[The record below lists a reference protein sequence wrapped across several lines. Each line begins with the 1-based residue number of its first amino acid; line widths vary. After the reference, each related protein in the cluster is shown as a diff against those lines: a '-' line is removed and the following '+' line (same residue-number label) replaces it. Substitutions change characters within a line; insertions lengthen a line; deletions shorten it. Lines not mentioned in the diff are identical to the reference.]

1 MSRKHFLGTILFLL
15 TAWVVQAQ
23 ETERQYLSGT
33 GLGNTVTWQFRVSEG
48 NNSGRWSKIEV
59 PSQWELQGFGEY
71 TYGRWYKK
79 PGVKNPSME
88 EGTYKRSFRVPRDWQ
103 GQNVRLWFGGVM
115 TDTEVFVNGQS
126 AGPVHQGGFYRFS
139 YDVTDLLKF
148 GSNNQIEVRVK
159 KHSDNKSINAAER
172 KADWWLFGGIY
183 RPVWLEA
190 KPATHIERLAV
201 DARADGEL
209 KVEVHLQGTT
219 GEESLSMEVAPISVK
234 DAGHRPVKVAKD
246 SIQLLTAHFDGISP
260 WTPESP
266 VLYRLTVSLLGKEGN
281 VIHSM
286 DTRIGFRTID
296 FRPRDGLYLNGTKLV
311 MKGINRHTFHP
322 DGGRTTN
329 KELSIQ
335 DVKLIKEMNMNA
347 VRSHYPPDEHFL
359 DACDSLGLLYIDEL
373 AGWQDAYDTPTG
385 TRLVRE
391 MLTRDVNHPC
401 IVLWSNGNEGG
412 WNTAIDSLFRTY
424 DPQKRHVIHP
434 WADFDELDTH
444 HYPAY
449 LTGVAR
455 FTNGYKVFMPA
466 EFMHGQYD
474 QGHGAGLEDFWA
486 RYTAHPLFAGGFMWA
501 YSDEAVRRS
510 DRGGALDSED
520 YNAPDGILGPYREK
534 EGSYY
539 SVREVWSP
547 IYVEPLMITPSF
559 RGEFRV
565 SNRFLFTNLDKCS
578 MRWRVL
584 HCASPLQGEAVGSP
598 VSVADGGAQTWRQVV
613 DSGMVQLPSLVPG
626 ETGFARITAPKLF
639 EGDILELEAYGVDG
653 ESICTRTFPI
663 HYAKDYLQG
672 ELEANAHS
680 SASQTSVTGNCR
692 VEETDTLITL
702 HSPAVTVS
710 FRKSDATITSVVRN
724 ADNRVIPL
732 KDGPVAVGMKMILSN
747 LSARTESGDAVLC
760 ARYRGAADSI
770 VWRLTPAGLLSMD
783 AVLLNRASGG
793 GGFDDA
799 FTDTEV
805 LNLGLTFSY
814 PESECSGMRWMGR
827 GPYRVWK
834 NRIPGANYGVW
845 QKDYNNTITGES
857 TDRLVYPEFKGYHA
871 NFYWATLQSPTV
883 PFTVYAAS
891 DGIFLRVF
899 TPEEPHGRQDGINTM
914 PDFPAGDISFLLDI
928 PGIRCFKPISQHG
941 PQSQP
946 GIIRIKKGDEGLRL
960 NLMFDFR

>member
-1 MSRKHFLGTILFLL
+1 MSRKHFLGILLFLL
-15 TAWVVQAQ
+15 TTWVVQAQ

-33 GLGNTVTWQFRVSEG
+33 GLGSTVTWQFRVSEG
-48 NNSGRWSKIEV
+48 RNSGRWSKIEV

-88 EGTYKRSFRVPRDWQ
+88 EGTYKRSFRVPRNWQ
-103 GQNVRLWFGGVM
+103 GQNIRLWFDGVM
-115 TDTEVFVNGQS
+115 TDTEVLVNGQS

-139 YDVTDLLKF
+139 YDVTELLKY
-148 GSNNQIEVRVK
+148 GSSNQIEVRVK
-159 KHSDNKSINAAER
+159 KHSDNRTVNAAER

-201 DARADGEL
+201 DAQADGTL
-209 KVEVHLQGTT
+209 KLDVYLKGVTEEGYLGIEVEPLQKKDTLFEETT
-219 GEESLSMEVAPISVK
+219 VVFVQFKEGASTLHSTSRWEDIC
-234 DAGHRPVKVAKD
+234 
-246 SIQLLTAHFDGISP
+246 P

-266 VLYRLTVSLLGKEGN
+266 NLYQLRVYLCDKNTNPRHFV
-281 VIHSM
+281 

-296 FRPRDGLYLNGTKLV
+296 FRPRDGIYLNGTKLV
-311 MKGINRHTFHP
+311 MKGINRHSFHP

-359 DACDSLGLLYIDEL
+359 NACDSLGLLYIDEL
-373 AGWQDAYDTPTG
+373 AGWQNAYDTPTG

-412 WNTAIDSLFRTY
+412 WNTAVDSLFRTY

-520 YNAPDGILGPYREK
+520 YNAPDGILGPFREK

-547 IYVEPLMITPSF
+547 IHIEPLMITPSF
-559 RGEFRV
+559 RGDFRV
-565 SNRFLFTNLDKCS
+565 SNRYLFTNLGACS

-584 HCASPLQGEAVGSP
+584 HCTSPLNGDGEGEV
-598 VSVADGGAQTWRQVV
+598 VTVADGGARAWRQVL

-626 ETGFARITAPKLF
+626 ETGFARMNLPDNF
-639 EGDILELEAYGVDG
+639 FNGDILELEAYGADG
-653 ESICTRTFPI
+653 ESVCTRTFPI
-663 HYAKDYLQG
+663 HYAKDYLKG
-672 ELEANAHS
+672 ELQPKRADAHPS
-680 SASQTSVTGNCR
+680 GSQSAAASNCR

-702 HSPAVTVS
+702 RSSAVTVS
-710 FRKSDATITSVVRN
+710 FRKSDATITSVTRN
-724 ADNRVIPL
+724 ADGRIIPL
-732 KDGPVAVGMKMILSN
+732 KDLS
-747 LSARTESGDAVLC
+747 L
-760 ARYRGAADSI
+760 I
-770 VWRLTPAGLLSMD
+770 H
-783 AVLLNRASGG
+783 
-793 GGFDDA
+793 
-799 FTDTEV
+799 
-805 LNLGLTFSY
+805 
-814 PESECSGMRWMGR
+814 
-827 GPYRVWK
+827 
-834 NRIPGANYGVW
+834 I
-845 QKDYNNTITGES
+845 
-857 TDRLVYPEFKGYHA
+857 
-871 NFYWATLQSPTV
+871 
-883 PFTVYAAS
+883 
-891 DGIFLRVF
+891 
-899 TPEEPHGRQDGINTM
+899 
-914 PDFPAGDISFLLDI
+914 
-928 PGIRCFKPISQHG
+928 
-941 PQSQP
+941 
-946 GIIRIKKGDEGLRL
+946 
-960 NLMFDFR
+960 

>member
-1 MSRKHFLGTILFLL
+1 MSRKHFLGILLFLL
-15 TAWVVQAQ
+15 TTWVVQAQ

-48 NNSGRWSKIEV
+48 RNSGRWSKIEV

-88 EGTYKRSFRVPRDWQ
+88 EGTYKRSFRVPRNWQ
-103 GQNVRLWFGGVM
+103 GQNIRLWFDGVM
-115 TDTEVFVNGQS
+115 TDTEVLVNGQS

-139 YDVTDLLKF
+139 YDVTELLKY
-148 GSNNQIEVRVK
+148 GNSNQIEVRVK
-159 KHSDNKSINAAER
+159 KHSDNRTVNAAER

-201 DARADGEL
+201 DAQADGEL
-209 KVEVHLQGTT
+209 KVEVHLQGAT
-219 GEESLSMEVAPISVK
+219 GEESLSMEVAPISAK
-234 DAGHRPVKVAKD
+234 DAEHRPVKVTKEPV
-246 SIQLLTAHFDGISP
+246 QLLTAHFDGISQ

-311 MKGINRHTFHP
+311 MKGINRHSFHP

-373 AGWQDAYDTPTG
+373 AGWQNAYDTPTG

-412 WNTAIDSLFRTY
+412 WNTAVDSLFRTY

-520 YNAPDGILGPYREK
+520 YNAPDGILGPFREK

-547 IYVEPLMITPSF
+547 IHIEPLMITPSF
-559 RGEFRV
+559 RGDFRV
-565 SNRFLFTNLDKCS
+565 SNRYLFTNLGACS

-584 HCASPLQGEAVGSP
+584 HCTSPLNGDGEGEV
-598 VSVADGGAQTWRQVV
+598 VTVADGGARAWRQVL

-626 ETGFARITAPKLF
+626 ETGFARMNLPDNF
-639 EGDILELEAYGVDG
+639 FNGDILELEAYGADG
-653 ESICTRTFPI
+653 ESVCTRTFPI
-663 HYAKDYLQG
+663 HYAKDYLKG
-672 ELEANAHS
+672 ELQPQGADAHPS
-680 SASQTSVTGNCR
+680 GSQSAAASNCH

-702 HSPAVTVS
+702 RSSAVTVS
-710 FRKSDATITSVVRN
+710 FRKSDATITSVTRN
-724 ADNRVIPL
+724 ADGRIIPL
-732 KDGPVAVGMKMILSN
+732 KDGPVAVGMKMVLAD
-747 LSARTESGDAVLC
+747 LSARMENGDAVLC

-770 VWRLTPAGLLSMD
+770 VWRLAPDGLLSMD

-834 NRIPGANYGVW
+834 NRIPGGKLWCLA
-845 QKDYNNTITGES
+845 E
-857 TDRLVYPEFKGYHA
+857 RL
-871 NFYWATLQSPTV
+871 
-883 PFTVYAAS
+883 
-891 DGIFLRVF
+891 
-899 TPEEPHGRQDGINTM
+899 
-914 PDFPAGDISFLLDI
+914 
-928 PGIRCFKPISQHG
+928 
-941 PQSQP
+941 
-946 GIIRIKKGDEGLRL
+946 
-960 NLMFDFR
+960 

>member
-1 MSRKHFLGTILFLL
+1 MSRKHFLGILLFLL
-15 TAWVVQAQ
+15 TTWVVQAQ

-48 NNSGRWSKIEV
+48 RNSGRWSKIEV

-88 EGTYKRSFRVPRDWQ
+88 EGTYKRSFRVPRNWQ
-103 GQNVRLWFGGVM
+103 GQNIRLWFDGVM
-115 TDTEVFVNGQS
+115 TDTEVLVNGQS

-139 YDVTDLLKF
+139 YDVTELLKY
-148 GSNNQIEVRVK
+148 GSSNQIEVRVK
-159 KHSDNKSINAAER
+159 KHSDNRTVNAAER

-201 DARADGEL
+201 DAQADGEL
-209 KVEVHLQGTT
+209 KVEVHLQGAT
-219 GEESLSMEVAPISVK
+219 GEESLSMEVAPISAK
-234 DAGHRPVKVAKD
+234 DAEHRPVKVTKEPV
-246 SIQLLTAHFDGISP
+246 QLLTAHFDGISQ

-311 MKGINRHTFHP
+311 MKGINRHSFHP

-373 AGWQDAYDTPTG
+373 AGWQNAYDTSTG

-412 WNTAIDSLFRTY
+412 WNTAVDSLFRTY

-520 YNAPDGILGPYREK
+520 YNAPDGILGPFREK

-547 IYVEPLMITPSF
+547 IHIEPLMITPSF
-559 RGEFRV
+559 RGDFRV
-565 SNRFLFTNLDKCS
+565 SNRYLFTNLGACS

-584 HCASPLQGEAVGSP
+584 HCTSPLNGDGEGEV
-598 VSVADGGAQTWRQVV
+598 VTVADGGARAWRQVL

-626 ETGFARITAPKLF
+626 ETGFARMNLPDNF
-639 EGDILELEAYGVDG
+639 FNGDILELEAYGADG
-653 ESICTRTFPI
+653 ESVCTRTFPI
-663 HYAKDYLQG
+663 HYAKDYLKG
-672 ELEANAHS
+672 ELQPKRADAHPS
-680 SASQTSVTGNCR
+680 GSQSAAASNCR

-702 HSPAVTVS
+702 RSSAVTVS
-710 FRKSDATITSVVRN
+710 FRKSDATIISVTRN
-724 ADNRVIPL
+724 ADGRIIPL
-732 KDGPVAVGMKMILSN
+732 KDGPVAVGMKMVLAD
-747 LSARTESGDAVLC
+747 LSARTENGDAVLC

-770 VWRLTPAGLLSMD
+770 VWRLAPDGLLSMD

-805 LNLGLTFSY
+805 LNL
-814 PESECSGMRWMGR
+814 EIGR
-827 GPYRVWK
+827 AHV
-834 NRIPGANYGVW
+834 
-845 QKDYNNTITGES
+845 
-857 TDRLVYPEFKGYHA
+857 
-871 NFYWATLQSPTV
+871 
-883 PFTVYAAS
+883 
-891 DGIFLRVF
+891 
-899 TPEEPHGRQDGINTM
+899 
-914 PDFPAGDISFLLDI
+914 
-928 PGIRCFKPISQHG
+928 
-941 PQSQP
+941 
-946 GIIRIKKGDEGLRL
+946 
-960 NLMFDFR
+960 

>member
-48 NNSGRWSKIEV
+48 HNSGRWSKIEV

-79 PGVKNPSME
+79 AGVKNPSME
-88 EGTYKRSFRVPRDWQ
+88 EGTYKRSFRVPRNWQ

-219 GEESLSMEVAPISVK
+219 GEESLSMEVAPISAK
-234 DAGHRPVKVAKD
+234 DAEHRPVKVTKD
-246 SIQLLTAHFDGISP
+246 SVQLLTAHFDGISP

-412 WNTAIDSLFRTY
+412 
-424 DPQKRHVIHP
+424 
-434 WADFDELDTH
+434 
-444 HYPAY
+444 
-449 LTGVAR
+449 
-455 FTNGYKVFMPA
+455 
-466 EFMHGQYD
+466 
-474 QGHGAGLEDFWA
+474 
-486 RYTAHPLFAGGFMWA
+486 
-501 YSDEAVRRS
+501 
-510 DRGGALDSED
+510 
-520 YNAPDGILGPYREK
+520 
-534 EGSYY
+534 
-539 SVREVWSP
+539 
-547 IYVEPLMITPSF
+547 
-559 RGEFRV
+559 
-565 SNRFLFTNLDKCS
+565 
-578 MRWRVL
+578 
-584 HCASPLQGEAVGSP
+584 
-598 VSVADGGAQTWRQVV
+598 
-613 DSGMVQLPSLVPG
+613 
-626 ETGFARITAPKLF
+626 
-639 EGDILELEAYGVDG
+639 
-653 ESICTRTFPI
+653 
-663 HYAKDYLQG
+663 
-672 ELEANAHS
+672 
-680 SASQTSVTGNCR
+680 
-692 VEETDTLITL
+692 
-702 HSPAVTVS
+702 
-710 FRKSDATITSVVRN
+710 
-724 ADNRVIPL
+724 
-732 KDGPVAVGMKMILSN
+732 
-747 LSARTESGDAVLC
+747 
-760 ARYRGAADSI
+760 
-770 VWRLTPAGLLSMD
+770 
-783 AVLLNRASGG
+783 
-793 GGFDDA
+793 
-799 FTDTEV
+799 
-805 LNLGLTFSY
+805 
-814 PESECSGMRWMGR
+814 
-827 GPYRVWK
+827 
-834 NRIPGANYGVW
+834 
-845 QKDYNNTITGES
+845 
-857 TDRLVYPEFKGYHA
+857 
-871 NFYWATLQSPTV
+871 
-883 PFTVYAAS
+883 
-891 DGIFLRVF
+891 
-899 TPEEPHGRQDGINTM
+899 
-914 PDFPAGDISFLLDI
+914 
-928 PGIRCFKPISQHG
+928 
-941 PQSQP
+941 
-946 GIIRIKKGDEGLRL
+946 
-960 NLMFDFR
+960 

>member
-1 MSRKHFLGTILFLL
+1 MSRKHFLGILLFLL
-15 TAWVVQAQ
+15 TTWVVQAQ

-48 NNSGRWSKIEV
+48 RNSGRWSKIEV

-88 EGTYKRSFRVPRDWQ
+88 EGTYKRSFRVPRNWQ
-103 GQNVRLWFGGVM
+103 GQNIRLWFDGVM
-115 TDTEVFVNGQS
+115 TDTEVLVNGQS

-139 YDVTDLLKF
+139 YDVTELLKY
-148 GSNNQIEVRVK
+148 GNSNQIEVRVK
-159 KHSDNKSINAAER
+159 KHSDNRTVNAAER

-201 DARADGEL
+201 DAQADGTL
-209 KVEVHLQGTT
+209 KLDVYLKGVTEEGYLGIEVEPLQKKDTLFEETT
-219 GEESLSMEVAPISVK
+219 VVFVQFKEGASTLHSTSRWEDIC
-234 DAGHRPVKVAKD
+234 
-246 SIQLLTAHFDGISP
+246 P

-266 VLYRLTVSLLGKEGN
+266 NLYQLRVYLCDKNTNPRHFV
-281 VIHSM
+281 

-311 MKGINRHTFHP
+311 LKGINRHSFHP

-373 AGWQDAYDTPTG
+373 AGWQNAYDTPTG

-412 WNTAIDSLFRTY
+412 WNTAVDSLFRTY

-520 YNAPDGILGPYREK
+520 YNAPDGILGPFREK

-547 IYVEPLMITPSF
+547 IHIEPLMITPSF
-559 RGEFRV
+559 RGDFRV
-565 SNRFLFTNLDKCS
+565 SNRYLFTKLGACS

-584 HCASPLQGEAVGSP
+584 HCTSPLNGDGEGEV
-598 VSVADGGAQTWRQVV
+598 VTVADGGARAWRQVL

-626 ETGFARITAPKLF
+626 ETGFARMNLPDNF
-639 EGDILELEAYGVDG
+639 FNGDILELEAYGADG
-653 ESICTRTFPI
+653 ESVCTRTFPI
-663 HYAKDYLQG
+663 HYAKDYLKG
-672 ELEANAHS
+672 ELQPKGADAHPFGS
-680 SASQTSVTGNCR
+680 QSAAASNCR

-702 HSPAVTVS
+702 RSSAVTVS
-710 FRKSDATITSVVRN
+710 FRKSDATITSVTRN
-724 ADNRVIPL
+724 ADGRIIPL
-732 KDGPVAVGMKMILSN
+732 KDGPVAVGMKMVLAD
-747 LSARTESGDAVLC
+747 LSARTENGDAVLC

-770 VWRLTPAGLLSMD
+770 VWRLAPDGLLWTK
-783 AVLLNRASGG
+783 R
-793 GGFDDA
+793 
-799 FTDTEV
+799 
-805 LNLGLTFSY
+805 NLSCRTY
-814 PESECSGMRWMGR
+814 
-827 GPYRVWK
+827 
-834 NRIPGANYGVW
+834 
-845 QKDYNNTITGES
+845 
-857 TDRLVYPEFKGYHA
+857 
-871 NFYWATLQSPTV
+871 
-883 PFTVYAAS
+883 
-891 DGIFLRVF
+891 
-899 TPEEPHGRQDGINTM
+899 
-914 PDFPAGDISFLLDI
+914 
-928 PGIRCFKPISQHG
+928 
-941 PQSQP
+941 
-946 GIIRIKKGDEGLRL
+946 
-960 NLMFDFR
+960 

>member
-48 NNSGRWSKIEV
+48 HNSGRWSKIEV

-79 PGVKNPSME
+79 AGVKNPSME
-88 EGTYKRSFRVPRDWQ
+88 EGTYKRSFRVPRNWQ

-219 GEESLSMEVAPISVK
+219 GEESLSMEVAPISAK
-234 DAGHRPVKVAKD
+234 DAEHRPVKVTKD
-246 SIQLLTAHFDGISP
+246 SVQLLTAHFDGISP

-434 WADFDELDTH
+434 WADFDDSIHTTILLISPEWPVLPMAIKSSCLPNSCMASTTRDMVPDWRISGHVTPPILSLPEVSCGH
-444 HYPAY
+444 TATKLYAVP
-449 LTGVAR
+449 TVAEHWIVKI
-455 FTNGYKVFMPA
+455 TMPRMVSSVPIA
-466 EFMHGQYD
+466 K
-474 QGHGAGLEDFWA
+474 
-486 RYTAHPLFAGGFMWA
+486 
-501 YSDEAVRRS
+501 RR
-510 DRGGALDSED
+510 
-520 YNAPDGILGPYREK
+520 
-534 EGSYY
+534 
-539 SVREVWSP
+539 
-547 IYVEPLMITPSF
+547 
-559 RGEFRV
+559 
-565 SNRFLFTNLDKCS
+565 
-578 MRWRVL
+578 
-584 HCASPLQGEAVGSP
+584 
-598 VSVADGGAQTWRQVV
+598 
-613 DSGMVQLPSLVPG
+613 
-626 ETGFARITAPKLF
+626 
-639 EGDILELEAYGVDG
+639 
-653 ESICTRTFPI
+653 
-663 HYAKDYLQG
+663 
-672 ELEANAHS
+672 
-680 SASQTSVTGNCR
+680 
-692 VEETDTLITL
+692 
-702 HSPAVTVS
+702 AVT
-710 FRKSDATITSVVRN
+710 
-724 ADNRVIPL
+724 
-732 KDGPVAVGMKMILSN
+732 ILSVK
-747 LSARTESGDAVLC
+747 SGH
-760 ARYRGAADSI
+760 
-770 VWRLTPAGLLSMD
+770 LSMWS
-783 AVLLNRASGG
+783 L
-793 GGFDDA
+793 
-799 FTDTEV
+799 
-805 LNLGLTFSY
+805 
-814 PESECSGMRWMGR
+814 
-827 GPYRVWK
+827 
-834 NRIPGANYGVW
+834 
-845 QKDYNNTITGES
+845 
-857 TDRLVYPEFKGYHA
+857 
-871 NFYWATLQSPTV
+871 
-883 PFTVYAAS
+883 
-891 DGIFLRVF
+891 
-899 TPEEPHGRQDGINTM
+899 
-914 PDFPAGDISFLLDI
+914 
-928 PGIRCFKPISQHG
+928 
-941 PQSQP
+941 
-946 GIIRIKKGDEGLRL
+946 
-960 NLMFDFR
+960 

>member
-1 MSRKHFLGTILFLL
+1 MSRKHFLGILLFLL
-15 TAWVVQAQ
+15 TTWVVQAQ

-48 NNSGRWSKIEV
+48 RNSGRWSKIEV

-88 EGTYKRSFRVPRDWQ
+88 EGTYKRSFRVPRNWQ
-103 GQNVRLWFGGVM
+103 GQNIRLWFDGVM
-115 TDTEVFVNGQS
+115 TDTEVLVNGQS

-139 YDVTDLLKF
+139 YDVTELLKY
-148 GSNNQIEVRVK
+148 GSSNQIEVRVK
-159 KHSDNKSINAAER
+159 KHSDNRTVNAAER

-209 KVEVHLQGTT
+209 KVEVHLQGAT
-219 GEESLSMEVAPISVK
+219 GEESLSMEVAPISAK
-234 DAGHRPVKVAKD
+234 DAEHRPVKVTKEPV
-246 SIQLLTAHFDGISP
+246 QLLTAHFDGISP

-311 MKGINRHTFHP
+311 MKGINRHSFHP

-412 WNTAIDSLFRTY
+412 WNTAVDSLFRTY

-486 RYTAHPLFAGGFMWA
+486 RYTACLL
-501 YSDEAVRRS
+501 Y
-510 DRGGALDSED
+510 
-520 YNAPDGILGPYREK
+520 
-534 EGSYY
+534 
-539 SVREVWSP
+539 
-547 IYVEPLMITPSF
+547 T
-559 RGEFRV
+559 
-565 SNRFLFTNLDKCS
+565 
-578 MRWRVL
+578 
-584 HCASPLQGEAVGSP
+584 
-598 VSVADGGAQTWRQVV
+598 
-613 DSGMVQLPSLVPG
+613 
-626 ETGFARITAPKLF
+626 
-639 EGDILELEAYGVDG
+639 
-653 ESICTRTFPI
+653 
-663 HYAKDYLQG
+663 
-672 ELEANAHS
+672 
-680 SASQTSVTGNCR
+680 
-692 VEETDTLITL
+692 
-702 HSPAVTVS
+702 
-710 FRKSDATITSVVRN
+710 SDA
-724 ADNRVIPL
+724 AD
-732 KDGPVAVGMKMILSN
+732 
-747 LSARTESGDAVLC
+747 E
-760 ARYRGAADSI
+760 
-770 VWRLTPAGLLSMD
+770 
-783 AVLLNRASGG
+783 
-793 GGFDDA
+793 
-799 FTDTEV
+799 
-805 LNLGLTFSY
+805 
-814 PESECSGMRWMGR
+814 
-827 GPYRVWK
+827 
-834 NRIPGANYGVW
+834 
-845 QKDYNNTITGES
+845 
-857 TDRLVYPEFKGYHA
+857 
-871 NFYWATLQSPTV
+871 
-883 PFTVYAAS
+883 
-891 DGIFLRVF
+891 
-899 TPEEPHGRQDGINTM
+899 
-914 PDFPAGDISFLLDI
+914 
-928 PGIRCFKPISQHG
+928 
-941 PQSQP
+941 
-946 GIIRIKKGDEGLRL
+946 
-960 NLMFDFR
+960 

>member
-48 NNSGRWSKIEV
+48 HNSGRWSKIEV

-79 PGVKNPSME
+79 AGVKNPSME
-88 EGTYKRSFRVPRDWQ
+88 EGTYKRSFRVPRNWQ

-139 YDVTDLLKF
+139 YDVADLLKF

-219 GEESLSMEVAPISVK
+219 GEESLSMEVAPISAK
-234 DAGHRPVKVAKD
+234 DAEHRPVKVTKD
-246 SIQLLTAHFDGISP
+246 SVQLLTAHFDGISP

-266 VLYRLTVSLLGKEGN
+266 VLYRLTISLLGKEGN

-412 WNTAIDSLFRTY
+412 
-424 DPQKRHVIHP
+424 
-434 WADFDELDTH
+434 
-444 HYPAY
+444 
-449 LTGVAR
+449 
-455 FTNGYKVFMPA
+455 
-466 EFMHGQYD
+466 
-474 QGHGAGLEDFWA
+474 
-486 RYTAHPLFAGGFMWA
+486 
-501 YSDEAVRRS
+501 
-510 DRGGALDSED
+510 
-520 YNAPDGILGPYREK
+520 
-534 EGSYY
+534 
-539 SVREVWSP
+539 
-547 IYVEPLMITPSF
+547 
-559 RGEFRV
+559 
-565 SNRFLFTNLDKCS
+565 
-578 MRWRVL
+578 
-584 HCASPLQGEAVGSP
+584 
-598 VSVADGGAQTWRQVV
+598 
-613 DSGMVQLPSLVPG
+613 
-626 ETGFARITAPKLF
+626 
-639 EGDILELEAYGVDG
+639 
-653 ESICTRTFPI
+653 
-663 HYAKDYLQG
+663 
-672 ELEANAHS
+672 
-680 SASQTSVTGNCR
+680 
-692 VEETDTLITL
+692 
-702 HSPAVTVS
+702 
-710 FRKSDATITSVVRN
+710 
-724 ADNRVIPL
+724 
-732 KDGPVAVGMKMILSN
+732 
-747 LSARTESGDAVLC
+747 
-760 ARYRGAADSI
+760 
-770 VWRLTPAGLLSMD
+770 
-783 AVLLNRASGG
+783 
-793 GGFDDA
+793 
-799 FTDTEV
+799 
-805 LNLGLTFSY
+805 
-814 PESECSGMRWMGR
+814 
-827 GPYRVWK
+827 
-834 NRIPGANYGVW
+834 
-845 QKDYNNTITGES
+845 
-857 TDRLVYPEFKGYHA
+857 
-871 NFYWATLQSPTV
+871 
-883 PFTVYAAS
+883 
-891 DGIFLRVF
+891 
-899 TPEEPHGRQDGINTM
+899 
-914 PDFPAGDISFLLDI
+914 
-928 PGIRCFKPISQHG
+928 
-941 PQSQP
+941 
-946 GIIRIKKGDEGLRL
+946 
-960 NLMFDFR
+960 

>member
-1 MSRKHFLGTILFLL
+1 MSRKHFLGILLFLL
-15 TAWVVQAQ
+15 TTWVVQAQ

-48 NNSGRWSKIEV
+48 RNSGRWSKIEV

-88 EGTYKRSFRVPRDWQ
+88 EGTYKRSFRVPRNWQ
-103 GQNVRLWFGGVM
+103 GQNIRLWFDGVM
-115 TDTEVFVNGQS
+115 TDTEVLVNGQS

-139 YDVTDLLKF
+139 YDVTELLKY
-148 GSNNQIEVRVK
+148 GSSNQIEVRVK
-159 KHSDNKSINAAER
+159 KHSDNRTVNAAER

-209 KVEVHLQGTT
+209 KVEVHLQGAT
-219 GEESLSMEVAPISVK
+219 GEESLSMEVAPISAK
-234 DAGHRPVKVAKD
+234 DAEHRPVKVTKEPV
-246 SIQLLTAHFDGISP
+246 QLLTAHFDGISP

-311 MKGINRHTFHP
+311 MKGINRHSFHP

-412 WNTAIDSLFRTY
+412 WNTAVDSLFRTY

-510 DRGGALDSED
+510 DRGGHWTVKIIMHRMVFWGLS
-520 YNAPDGILGPYREK
+520 GKKR
-534 EGSYY
+534 
-539 SVREVWSP
+539 
-547 IYVEPLMITPSF
+547 
-559 RGEFRV
+559 
-565 SNRFLFTNLDKCS
+565 
-578 MRWRVL
+578 
-584 HCASPLQGEAVGSP
+584 AVIIQF
-598 VSVADGGAQTWRQVV
+598 V
-613 DSGMVQLPSLVPG
+613 
-626 ETGFARITAPKLF
+626 
-639 EGDILELEAYGVDG
+639 
-653 ESICTRTFPI
+653 
-663 HYAKDYLQG
+663 
-672 ELEANAHS
+672 
-680 SASQTSVTGNCR
+680 
-692 VEETDTLITL
+692 
-702 HSPAVTVS
+702 
-710 FRKSDATITSVVRN
+710 KS
-724 ADNRVIPL
+724 
-732 KDGPVAVGMKMILSN
+732 
-747 LSARTESGDAVLC
+747 
-760 ARYRGAADSI
+760 
-770 VWRLTPAGLLSMD
+770 
-783 AVLLNRASGG
+783 
-793 GGFDDA
+793 
-799 FTDTEV
+799 
-805 LNLGLTFSY
+805 
-814 PESECSGMRWMGR
+814 
-827 GPYRVWK
+827 
-834 NRIPGANYGVW
+834 
-845 QKDYNNTITGES
+845 
-857 TDRLVYPEFKGYHA
+857 
-871 NFYWATLQSPTV
+871 
-883 PFTVYAAS
+883 
-891 DGIFLRVF
+891 
-899 TPEEPHGRQDGINTM
+899 GRQYI
-914 PDFPAGDISFLLDI
+914 
-928 PGIRCFKPISQHG
+928 
-941 PQSQP
+941 
-946 GIIRIKKGDEGLRL
+946 
-960 NLMFDFR
+960 